1 MVTAPHQISTKVKER
16 TLLERWYFTGMAIV
30 MLAVSVAGFMPAIAH
45 PATRRAP
52 LSLLAAAHGIVFFAW
67 LLLFLAQSLLAATG
81 RVRWHRRLG
90 LTSVVLLALIVP
102 LSFETTAAMV
112 RRGFDLSGD
121 QHAGYPPPRGLDVY
135 TASIFN
141 FGFLLVF
148 AIVAIAAICYRRR
161 PEIHKRLMLFANIT
175 LMGPPITHLIG
186 HLGPLALTPLKV
198 LIPFSMFLLAGVARD
213 YVVAK
218 RIHPLTAGL
227 AIALF
232 LSLPI
237 QGAVIGPSAWWHRFA
252 AWLSQ

>member
-1 MVTAPHQISTKVKER
+1 MITAPHPLLTSATQR
-16 TLLERWYFTGMAIV
+16 TLFERWYFTGMAIV
-30 MLAVSVAGFMPAIAH
+30 MLAVSLAGFMPAIAH

-67 LLLFLAQSLLAATG
+67 LLLFLTQSLLVATR
-81 RVRWHRRLG
+81 RVAWRRRLG

-121 QHAGYPPPRGLDVY
+121 QHAGYLPPWGLDVY

-141 FGFLLVF
+141 FSTLLVF
-148 AIVAIAAICYRRR
+148 AILAIAAICYRRR

-175 LMGPPITHLIG
+175 LTGPPVTHLIG
-186 HLGPLALTPLKV
+186 HISPLALTPTAV
-198 LIPFSMFLLAGVARD
+198 LIPFTLFLLAGVARD
-213 YVVAK
+213 YLVAK

-237 QGAVIGPSAWWHRFA
+237 QGAVIGPSARWHRIA